1 MLCLCQ
7 LVQTRIHVLNYEEV
21 SLNLQV
27 MIVVSKK
34 LFYKLF
40 FFEQHYLKIYFIAE
54 ELKMGKNELPVVS
67 IPKID
72 DETFTSFFTGISL
85 EKCEAESVDLNE
97 SDFDIITSQSE
108 L

>member
-1 MLCLCQ
+1 MKNYF
-7 LVQTRIHVLNYEEV
+7 RI
-21 SLNLQV
+21 
-27 MIVVSKK
+27 I
-34 LFYKLF
+34 F

-54 ELKMGKNELPVVS
+54 ELKMGKNESPVVS

>member
-1 MLCLCQ
+1 M
-7 LVQTRIHVLNYEEV
+7 T
-21 SLNLQV
+21 
-27 MIVVSKK
+27 VVSKM
-34 LFYKLF
+34 LFEMYDFKEF
-40 FFEQHYLKIYFIAE
+40 FFGHKQRWILCFVGE
-54 ELKMGKNELPVVS
+54 ELKTGKNVSPVVS
-67 IPKID
+67 VPKID

>member
-1 MLCLCQ
+1 
-7 LVQTRIHVLNYEEV
+7 
-21 SLNLQV
+21 
-27 MIVVSKK
+27 
-34 LFYKLF
+34 
-40 FFEQHYLKIYFIAE
+40 
-54 ELKMGKNELPVVS
+54 MGKNELPVVS